1 MLEFIISYKTYLL
14 ATAAAIF
21 FALETFRPLFE
32 SLPEARGRHIL
43 RNFLLTGLNFIILG
57 IGYAVALVAV
67 VNFSERMQW
76 GLFYQ
81 VEWPTWLEILLILLI
96 LDLALYLWH
105 IASHK
110 ILFLW
115 RFHQVHHSDLILDF
129 SSATRFHVGELA
141 ISAIIR
147 LGLVVLLGAG
157 LVPIFIFEFFVILCA
172 QFNHSNLR
180 LSKGFE
186 PFLRLFLVTPEMHHI
201 HHSNKRVET
210 DSNYCTT
217 ISIWDYIFRTFRWR
231 ADITNINIGLKQ
243 YPKKESVTFW
253 KILSMPFKK

>member
-14 ATAAAIF
+14 AIAAALF
-21 FALETFRPLFE
+21 FVLETFRPLFE

-43 RNFLLTGLNFIILG
+43 RNFLLTGFNFVLLG
-57 IGYAVALVAV
+57 VGYAVALVAV
-67 VNFSERMQW
+67 VNFSESIQS

-81 VEWPTWLEILLILLI
+81 VEWPSWIELLLILLI

-105 IASHK
+105 VASHK
-110 ILFLW
+110 IPFLW

-141 ISAIIR
+141 ISAVIR

-157 LVPIFIFEFFVILCA
+157 LLPILIFEFFVVLCA

-180 LSKGFE
+180 LPKRFE
-186 PFLRLFLVTPEMHHI
+186 PLLRILLVTPEMHHI
-201 HHSNKRVET
+201 HHSDKPIET

-231 ADITNINIGLKQ
+231 ADISDIHIGLKQ
-243 YPKKESVTFW
+243 YRKKESVTLW
-253 KILSMPFKK
+253 KIIIMPFKK